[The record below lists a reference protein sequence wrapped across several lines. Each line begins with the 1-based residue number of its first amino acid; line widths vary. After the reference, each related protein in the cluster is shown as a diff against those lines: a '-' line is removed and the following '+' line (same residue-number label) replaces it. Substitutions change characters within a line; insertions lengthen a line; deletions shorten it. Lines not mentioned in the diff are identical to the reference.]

1 MPNYEQTDLKTAI
14 VINDIDSE
22 KRFVNL
28 FGEFSPLCVICN
40 SFWFDSVKGR
50 RATWNQMSTLAKN
63 SISKLHDQYGD
74 TAN

>member
-1 MPNYEQTDLKTAI
+1 MYYENEIKLT
-14 VINDIDSE
+14 
-22 KRFVNL
+22 L
-28 FGEFSPLCVICN
+28 FQCFTMECHD

-50 RATWNQMSTLAKN
+50 RAIWNQMSTLAKN

>member
-1 MPNYEQTDLKTAI
+1 MECHD
-14 VINDIDSE
+14 
-22 KRFVNL
+22 
-28 FGEFSPLCVICN
+28 

-63 SISKLHDQYGD
+63 SISKLHDQFGD